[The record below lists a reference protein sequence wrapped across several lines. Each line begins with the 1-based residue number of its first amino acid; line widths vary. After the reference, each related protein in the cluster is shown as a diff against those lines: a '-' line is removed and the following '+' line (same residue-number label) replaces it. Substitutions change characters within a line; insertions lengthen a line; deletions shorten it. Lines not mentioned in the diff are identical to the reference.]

1 MVITEGYKNVPV
13 IAKFLTKSWSF
24 GDGEA
29 DNLMIDYSKPLGKDE
44 TKYITF
50 KGGCRFNIFIP
61 QI

>member
-1 MVITEGYKNVPV
+1 MVITEGYKKVPV

-29 DNLMIDYSKPLGKDE
+29 DNLLSDYSKTLGEDE
-44 TKYITF
+44 TKHITF
-50 KGGCRFNIFIP
+50 KGRCRFNIFIP